1 MAFVRLRDPSIRF
14 PYKVTKRSIGNYS
27 ILFLKNKHKEWTKAL
42 KYALTNLKWLLMWVS
57 ARGYSIAT
65 SDAAVLT
72 PAAALTTVA
81 ASSTP
86 TTASATGS
94 AVVRSS
100 SAKQSVIVTEHFS

>member
-1 MAFVRLRDPSIRF
+1 MTFVRLRDPSIRF

-57 ARGYSIAT
+57 ARGYSTAT
-65 SDAAVLT
+65 SDATAS
-72 PAAALTTVA
+72 TTAA
-81 ASSTP
+81 ASSTA
-86 TTASATGS
+86 TTVSAAGS
-94 AVVRSS
+94 AVVRAS